1 MRIFTRVA
9 VIAAAFAA
17 TLTATTAPVS
27 AAVTVSLS
35 QQISLVDG
43 AVIDVALSGV
53 PATQGVY
60 IQQCYRPTTGQ
71 RAATGLKCNGSLQQ
85 TDVMI

>member
-17 TLTATTAPVS
+17 TLTATSAPVS
-27 AAVTVSLS
+27 AAVSVSLS

-43 AVIDVALSGV
+43 TVIDVALSGV
-53 PATQGVY
+53 PATQASTSSSAIARRLGNA
-60 IQQCYRPTTGQ
+60 RPPDSS
-71 RAATGLKCNGSLQQ
+71 ATAVCSRP
-85 TDVMI
+85 M